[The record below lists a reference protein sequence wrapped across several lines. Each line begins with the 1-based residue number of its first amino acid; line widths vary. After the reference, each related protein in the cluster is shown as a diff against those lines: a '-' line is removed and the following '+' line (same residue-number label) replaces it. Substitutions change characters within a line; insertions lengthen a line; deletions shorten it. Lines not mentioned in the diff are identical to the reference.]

1 MKIII
6 YCQHVLG
13 IGHLFRTIEICKA
26 LHQHAVIL
34 VTGGP
39 PVATTLPQHV
49 REFRLPQ
56 LQMDHNFK
64 GLHASRPDMSLD
76 QVKNE
81 RRNRLLALFEA
92 EKPDL
97 FIVELYPFGRK
108 AFRFELDPVLERIRK
123 NKASACSVVCSVRDI
138 LVEKENQEKHE
149 TRAVKTLN
157 NFFDAVLVHSDP
169 EIVKIST
176 TFHKY
181 NEIRIPVA
189 YTGFIAQKPLPAAK
203 DQLRRQLD
211 VNDDEL
217 LVIASAGGGNVG
229 APLLEAVIRA
239 FKRLKINR
247 QIQLLVFT
255 GPFLDRDRSRHLQ
268 QLADK
273 NIRVAE
279 FATNFI
285 SLLTVADLSVS
296 MAGYNTSMNIL
307 VSRVPALVWPFPQ
320 NREQSQRARR
330 LAHVGALQVLT
341 ENDLQPQ
348 QLSEIMDRTLAAEH
362 HPSFEIDL
370 EGAQNTVTWV
380 EKLAASRACGGN
392 ESQI

>member
-1 MKIII
+1 MKVII

-26 LHQHAVIL
+26 LHRHDVIL

-39 PVATTLPQHV
+39 PVETMLPVHV
-49 REFRLPQ
+49 REIRLPQ

-64 GLHASRPDMSLD
+64 GLHGSHPDMSLD
-76 QVKNE
+76 QVKDK
-81 RRNRLLALFEA
+81 RRNQLLALFEA

-108 AFRFELDPVLERIRK
+108 AFRFELDLVLEHIRN
-123 NKASACSVVCSVRDI
+123 NKTSTCKVVCSVRDI

-149 TRAVKTLN
+149 IRAVTTLN

-181 NEIRIPVA
+181 DEIQIPVV
-189 YTGFIAQKPLPAAK
+189 YTGFIAQKPLPSTK
-203 DQLRRQLD
+203 SQLRRQRH
-211 VNDDEL
+211 VGDDDL
-217 LVIASAGGGNVG
+217 LIIASAGGGNVG

-239 FKRLKINR
+239 FKRLKSNR
-247 QIQLLVFT
+247 QMQLLVFA
-255 GPFLDRDRSRHLQ
+255 GPYLDKDRFKHLQ
-268 QLADK
+268 QMASE

-279 FATNFI
+279 FATDFI
-285 SLLTVADLSVS
+285 SLLATADLSVS

-307 VSRVPALVWPFPQ
+307 VTKVPALVWPFPQ

-330 LAHVGALQVLT
+330 LADVGALQVLT
-341 ENDLQPQ
+341 ENDLQTQ
-348 QLSEIMDRTLAAEH
+348 QLSDIMNRALGVKH

-370 EGAQNTVTWV
+370 EGARNTAKWI
-380 EKLAASRACGGN
+380 EKQKVRG
-392 ESQI
+392 